1 MSKQEPPCQSRYFS
15 NHKQQA
21 LKKFSRMQSKLKY
34 PRELRITYYLPPR
47 CIVVT
52 AAAAKAQ
59 HSQIHIQI
67 QYDFSIS
74 WVNSPRKETVSQNG
88 WGWGGRLRKKK
99 RLNGGK
105 ASITPVRSLS
115 EELVIPFRDG
125 E

>member
-1 MSKQEPPCQSRYFS
+1 M
-15 NHKQQA
+15 
-21 LKKFSRMQSKLKY
+21 
-34 PRELRITYYLPPR
+34 
-47 CIVVT
+47 
-52 AAAAKAQ
+52 AKAQ
-59 HSQIHIQI
+59 HSHIHIQI

-88 WGWGGRLRKKK
+88 WGEGWGGWGKSRKKK
-99 RLNGGK
+99 RLDGGK